1 METTLMG
8 LGFRGLGLEGM
19 EKKMDTTITKGH
31 KRGLCL
37 CMAFSEGVLGSF

>member
-1 METTLMG
+1 MENTIMG

-19 EKKMDTTITKGH
+19 EKIDTTITKGH